1 MSRCKCVLCG
11 QLISDKDFTTA
22 VPYKGRKAHLSC
34 FNTAMKT
41 LKKENDSLLEEKAK
55 EAKKR
60 SNSPK
65 PKVELKGAMSEEEY
79 AEKKAYYDYLKQL
92 VVGDLQSKTYALTE
106 SYIAKYGFTWQG
118 LYNTLVYLNEIKQMD
133 LKGDVVG
140 LLPYIYSEAQ
150 EYMDSVKAVS
160 DSNKGIDVSQMYQ
173 HQTIQIKPRP
183 RRLKLLDIESVGGGD
198 NEQ

>member
-11 QLISDKDFTTA
+11 QLISDKDLATA

-34 FNTAMKT
+34 FNTTMKT

>member
-118 LYNTLVYLNEIKQMD
+118 LYNTLVYLNEINSIPGSLAFYLWKE
-133 LKGDVVG
+133 V
-140 LLPYIYSEAQ
+140 
-150 EYMDSVKAVS
+150 
-160 DSNKGIDVSQMYQ
+160 GIDFTEECDILIDNALKMYREKKKMIRSFD
-173 HQTIQIKPRP
+173 TNILSNYK
-183 RRLKLLDIESVGGGD
+183 EG
-198 NEQ
+198 